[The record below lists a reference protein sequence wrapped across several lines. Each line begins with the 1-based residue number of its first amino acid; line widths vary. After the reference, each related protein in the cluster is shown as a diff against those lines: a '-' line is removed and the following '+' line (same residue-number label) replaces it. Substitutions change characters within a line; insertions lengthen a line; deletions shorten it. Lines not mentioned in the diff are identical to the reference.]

1 MSVIYEKIRADM
13 LGARKSRNTDLVK
26 VYSTLVGE
34 LELIG
39 KRKNVDVDDTQVI
52 STLKKFIS
60 NLHIT
65 REKQS
70 EIPIVDIIDNEIRLY
85 NMYLPQQLTADAIND
100 AINEYLNDGPFQ
112 NCHHSSVTKSTSN
125 PLVYA
130 VLNIV
135 LPLKTI

>member
-100 AINEYLNDGPFQ
+100 ILADIAPANIGEAMKHLKVNYAGKYDGKMASELIRDYIN
-112 NCHHSSVTKSTSN
+112 K
-125 PLVYA
+125 
-130 VLNIV
+130 
-135 LPLKTI
+135 